1 MLPLCVCSDVVLS
14 SASCRDPLARRHDP
28 LRSAMANTKFEA
40 ESSISKEIG
49 IGVLKSCKALSL
61 RSHQVRVPVEHGVLN
76 EFGSQ

>member
-1 MLPLCVCSDVVLS
+1 
-14 SASCRDPLARRHDP
+14 
-28 LRSAMANTKFEA
+28 MANTKFEA